1 MGDSPVGF
9 TKADAAWRMR
19 LAKWVEP
26 AKPSAEHVRRWVN
39 FGTQPL
45 HVGDSG
51 STGNPS
57 KKIFQILW
65 CSSWIIQPI
74 FNLWPAPALAGIGN
88 KALSAVDLAWPGWDF
103 WPNSNV
109 RNLKKS
115 QKQSQGTKCIKISA
129 QIIRMS
135 TLDVRE
141 GRSPSRSCLHF
152 AYLGGS
158 SNEHQGHSWGAQQ
171 FPLTLMD
178 PQCSGTKLT
187 RAIQGHL
194 QMSGRA
200 TTDLKRRRFGVLSDT
215 APRAPRSSSVCD
227 FWAAATF
234 QQGER
239 LDVLGVKNIGKTPK

>member
-45 HVGDSG
+45 HVGVSG

-103 WPNSNV
+103 WPTQMCAF
-109 RNLKKS
+109 RNLKRS
-115 QKQSQGTKCIKISA
+115 QKQSQGTKCKKIVPKSFECPPLMSGKA
-129 QIIRMS
+129 GLPPNRACTLRTSGDLLMS
-135 TLDVRE
+135 TR
-141 GRSPSRSCLHF
+141 
-152 AYLGGS
+152 
-158 SNEHQGHSWGAQQ
+158 
-171 FPLTLMD
+171 
-178 PQCSGTKLT
+178 
-187 RAIQGHL
+187 
-194 QMSGRA
+194 
-200 TTDLKRRRFGVLSDT
+200 
-215 APRAPRSSSVCD
+215 
-227 FWAAATF
+227 
-234 QQGER
+234 
-239 LDVLGVKNIGKTPK
+239 

>member
-1 MGDSPVGF
+1 MGDSPLGF
-9 TKADAAWRMR
+9 TNADAAWRMR

-158 SNEHQGHSWGAQQ
+158 SNEHQMAPGSLLGR
-171 FPLTLMD
+171 P
-178 PQCSGTKLT
+178 
-187 RAIQGHL
+187 AISPHFDGPPMFRDKIDQGHPGP
-194 QMSGRA
+194 SPDVR
-200 TTDLKRRRFGVLSDT
+200 
-215 APRAPRSSSVCD
+215 PRYHRLETPSVWG
-227 FWAAATF
+227 F
-234 QQGER
+234 
-239 LDVLGVKNIGKTPK
+239 I